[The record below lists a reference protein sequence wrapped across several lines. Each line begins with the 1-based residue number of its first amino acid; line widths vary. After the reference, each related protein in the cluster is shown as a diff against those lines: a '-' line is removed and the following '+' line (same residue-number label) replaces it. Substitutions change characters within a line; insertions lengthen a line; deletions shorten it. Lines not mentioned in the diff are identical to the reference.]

1 MASGTINLARSS
13 TSGSYIEA
21 KVEWSSVATNSTNKS
36 NATGKLYVR
45 KGNDSLILTIPT
57 GGTWNYSLV
66 INGQTKSGGLKA
78 SVLTDWVLLE
88 TLTVNDIAHGD
99 DGKKNI
105 TISASVTAPSGTS
118 FAGHTTSGS
127 KSVSLDTIPRASTIT
142 SASNVTLG
150 NKCSVSWT
158 PASASFRYKIK
169 FSIGNWSYTTGAI
182 HPNTTAAYA
191 YTAYTIPLDAA
202 NQMPK
207 STGSMTATLYTYSD
221 SAATKQVGSAS
232 AKTFTVTVPN
242 NASTKPTVGLTITPI
257 NSNTAFNGL
266 YIQGKT
272 KVKGVVAA
280 TGKYSA
286 TIKSTS
292 FTVEGKTYASGAES
306 SFISGYGNV
315 SVVANATDSREFPN
329 SVTQSIYVYSYA
341 NPKLSDVT
349 CERCDSNGNVS
360 ESGTCLRIKASRS
373 YSPIVVNGVQKNN
386 CTIRYRFKAE
396 GGSYSP
402 WLTLLA
408 PSNLATD
415 TVDSVLTANTLS
427 TTTAYV
433 VQVGVVDTMGSEVS
447 ITFDIESEEVYMH
460 RRKDALGLGKYT
472 KGSKL
477 LDVGWDANFDG
488 KVTAKT
494 MMLAAE
500 EITVGGDLNT
510 YYPVHIKPS
519 YEDNSYTAF
528 LGLGKML
535 GTTSPAWE
543 GNHTNGTSSLAMGWQ
558 YRYNG
563 WDGSGHH
570 IETLYKCEEYAKLIA
585 HVSAFDNAA
594 KGVVLYLRGGGAT
607 YKITSNIPI
616 DISVYLESTNVSETT
631 GNTVTVSPREYTGN
645 YGIFQ
650 VNAVTSDFVVETGTS
665 GIWTY
670 RKWYSGLAECWGK
683 KTGTVTNLAKAWGN
697 LYVGETYI
705 DRVQYPFTFTA
716 APNEQAKVYT
726 QASAVIL
733 FAESAG
739 SGVNTTTHTA
749 MYNMARG
756 NAVSTSVQYTIDYYV
771 TGRYK

>member
-1 MASGTINLARSS
+1 MASGTFNLARSS
-13 TSGSYIEA
+13 SSGSYIEA
-21 KVEWSSVATNSTNKS
+21 KVEWSSAANNSTNKS

-45 KGNDSLILTIPT
+45 KDNDSLILTIPT
-57 GGTWNYSLV
+57 GGTWNYSFT
-66 INGQTKSGGLKA
+66 INGQTKSGGLST
-78 SVLTDWVLLE
+78 SVLTDWVLLA
-88 TLTVNDIAHGD
+88 TFTVNDIAHGD

-127 KSVSLDTIPRASTIT
+127 KSVPLDTIPRASTIT
-142 SASNVTLG
+142 SAASVFLG
-150 NKCSVSWT
+150 NKCSVKWT

-182 HPNTTAAYA
+182 HPNTTSAYV
-191 YTAYTIPLDAA
+191 YNLYTIPLDVAY
-202 NQMPK
+202 QMPNPE
-207 STGSMTATLYTYSD
+207 GSMTATLYTYSD
-221 SAATKQVGSAS
+221 SGATAQVGSAS
-232 AKTFTVTVPN
+232 SKTFTVTVPN
-242 NASTKPTVGLTITPI
+242 DASTKPTVTLALTPV
-257 NSNTAFNGL
+257 NSNSAFDGL

-272 KVKGVVAA
+272 KVKGVVSGA
-280 TGKYSA
+280 GKYSA

-292 FTVEGKTYASGAES
+292 FAIEGKSYNSNATSD
-306 SFISGYGNV
+306 FISGYGNI
-315 SVVANATDSREFPN
+315 SVVATAKDSRGYSN
-329 SVTQSIYVYSYA
+329 TYAQTIYVHPYSI
-341 NPKLSDVT
+341 PKLQNVS
-349 CERCDSNGNVS
+349 CERVDANGNAS

-373 YSPIVVNGVQKNN
+373 YSPIVVNGVQKNT

-402 WLTLLA
+402 WMTLLA
-408 PSNLATD
+408 SSNLATD
-415 TVDSVLTANTLS
+415 TVDSVLTANSLS
-427 TTTAYV
+427 TTTAYI
-433 VQVGVVDTMGSEVS
+433 VQVGVVDTVGSEDS
-447 ITFDIESEEVYMH
+447 LPFEIESEEVYAH

-472 KGSKL
+472 TGSKL

-494 MMLAAE
+494 MMLSAE
-500 EITVGGDLNT
+500 EITIGGDLNT
-510 YYPVHIKPS
+510 YYPVHIKPL
-519 YEDNSYTAF
+519 YADNSYTAF
-528 LGLGKML
+528 LGVGKML

-543 GNHTNGTSSLAMGWQ
+543 GNHTNGSSSLAMGWL

-594 KGVVLYLRGGGAT
+594 KGVVLYLRGGGST

-616 DISVYLESTNVSETT
+616 EIGVYLESTNVSETT
-631 GNTVTVSPREYTGN
+631 GNTVTVSPRDYTGN
-645 YGIFQ
+645 QGIFQ
-650 VNAVTSDFVVETGTS
+650 VNAVKSDFVVETGTS

-683 KTGTVTNLAKAWGN
+683 KTGTITNIAKAWGN

-705 DRVQYPFTFTA
+705 DRVQYPFTFMA

-749 MYNMARG
+749 MYNIARG
-756 NAVSTSVQYTIDYYV
+756 NAVSNSVQYTIDYYV

>member
-1 MASGTINLARSS
+1 MSSGTINLARSS

-21 KVEWSSVATNSTNKS
+21 KVEWSSVANNSTNKS

-57 GGTWNYSLV
+57 GGTWNYSLG

-191 YTAYTIPLDAA
+191 YTAYTIPLDVA
-202 NQMPK
+202 NQISK
-207 STGSMTATLYTYSD
+207 TTGSMTATLYTYSD

-341 NPKLSDVT
+341 NPKLSNVT
-349 CERCDSNGNVS
+349 CERCDSNGNAS

-373 YSPIVVNGVQKNN
+373 YTPIMVNGAQKNY
-386 CTIRYRFKAE
+386 CTIQYRYKAE

-408 PSNLATD
+408 SSNLATD

-433 VQVGVVDTMGSEVS
+433 VQVGVVDTIGSEVS

-500 EITVGGDLNT
+500 EITVGGDPNT
-510 YYPVHIKPS
+510 YYPVHIKTLS
-519 YEDNSYTAF
+519 ADNSSTIF
-528 LGLGKML
+528 LGLGKMFWTQS
-535 GTTSPAWE
+535 GDWAD
-543 GNHTNGTSSLAMGWQ
+543 NHSQGYSSLTMGWIF
-558 YRYNG
+558 RYNG
-563 WDGSGHH
+563 WDGSGYY
-570 IETLYKCEEYAKLIA
+570 IEPLYKCEPYAKLIA
-585 HVSAFDNAA
+585 HMEGFTTAIQ
-594 KGVVLYLRGGGAT
+594 GVVLYLRGGGGT
-607 YKITSNIPI
+607 YKIAC
-616 DISVYLESTNVSETT
+616 SVPVEINVYTEQTNLSTEA
-631 GNTVTVSPREYTGN
+631 GYDAIVSPRGYTGN
-645 YGIFQ
+645 YGILQ
-650 VNAVTSDFVVETGTS
+650 VNAITSDFVVETGTS